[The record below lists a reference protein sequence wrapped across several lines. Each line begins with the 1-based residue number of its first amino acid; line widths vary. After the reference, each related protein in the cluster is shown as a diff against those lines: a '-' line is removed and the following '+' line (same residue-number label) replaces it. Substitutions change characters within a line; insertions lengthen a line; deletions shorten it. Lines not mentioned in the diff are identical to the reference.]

1 MLITLIILYF
11 ISMLIT
17 AGIMIEAN
25 GASKF
30 ESIITVLASFITLPV
45 IIGIVIGSYLKK
57 TVLGW
62 ENDEN
67 KDSIKPDNK

>member
-1 MLITLIILYF
+1 MLVTLILLYLV
-11 ISMLIT
+11 SMLIT

-30 ESIITVLASFITLPV
+30 ESVVTVLASFITLPV

-62 ENDEN
+62 ENEEN
-67 KDSIKPDNK
+67 KS